1 MNASLSARFDQFIDL
16 RTNRFEALRALL
28 TEQGLEPAVVELS
41 GGRHLFVAPSRDL
54 PRSAA
59 PTVLI
64 AHYDRVPV
72 SPGANDNAAGVFQL
86 LQCAGRLRSERQGG
100 WLVVFTDKEEAAGV
114 NGVKGQGA
122 FALARALRDIGLAD
136 ARLFIFDACG
146 RGNTIVIS
154 TALDHL
160 LRDQGGAGI
169 EKARHDLAALR
180 DRTLGAA
187 RRIRAERVL
196 LAPTPFS
203 DDAGLLAG
211 GLCAQTIT
219 VLPDAEAATLA
230 NALRRQ
236 PDLAAGLVNR
246 DARGGASAPFFP
258 ATWKLL
264 NTPGDGRATLTEGI
278 NPLMVRLAHALC
290 VPE

>member
-1 MNASLSARFDQFIDL
+1 
-16 RTNRFEALRALL
+16 
-28 TEQGLEPAVVELS
+28 
-41 GGRHLFVAPSRDL
+41 L
-54 PRSAA
+54 PRTTNL
-59 PTVLI
+59 TVLI

-86 LQCAGRLRSERQGG
+86 LECALRLRSERQGG

-114 NGVKGQGA
+114 SGVQGQGA
-122 FALARALRDIGLAD
+122 FALARALKDIGLAD

-146 RGNTIVIS
+146 RGDTIIIS

-160 LRDQGGAGI
+160 LRGQGGTGI
-169 EKARHDLAALR
+169 DKARHDIGALR
-180 DRTLGAA
+180 DQALDAS

-219 VLPDAEAATLA
+219 ALPRAEASLLA

-236 PDLAAGLVNR
+236 PDLAAALVNR
-246 DARGGASAPFFP
+246 DAPGGEAAAPFFP

-264 NTPGDGRATLTEGI
+264 NTPQDSRPTLTEGI
-278 NPLMVRLAHALC
+278 GPLMVRFAFALC